1 MKTLLVQELCYYQ
14 NYPALLFTP
23 LGILVEENTHSP
35 WIVWSQ
41 LQEHF
46 EAQQLFV
53 DDDRLLLVQ
62 GHPKP
67 SLNTLFRPVS
77 AKACLRALEPPA
89 QSRLLRAIHWMSWC
103 QRVHYCHHCGGLLG
117 KLLDRPEKQCAACQA
132 SFFPNLSPAVM
143 VLVQRQEEILLARS
157 PQFKPGLYSALA
169 GFVDLGESAEAA
181 AHREVFE
188 EVGLSIQDLT
198 YFGSQS
204 WPFTG
209 SFMIAFRAQY
219 EDGLLSLD
227 PHEIEEARWFSI
239 HHLPAIPPSPSIA
252 NALINSVLTG

>member
-1 MKTLLVQELCYYQ
+1 MKSLLAQEVSHYQ
-14 NYPALLFTP
+14 YDAAIVFTP
-23 LGILVEENTHSP
+23 LGILVEESTHSP
-35 WIVWSQ
+35 WIGWSQ
-41 LQEHF
+41 VQDHIEL
-46 EAQQLFV
+46 QQLFL
-53 DDDRLLLVQ
+53 DDDRTLLVQ

-103 QRVHYCHHCGGLLG
+103 QRVHYCHHCGDLLG
-117 KLLDRPEKQCAACQA
+117 KRLDRPEKQCAACQA

-157 PQFKPGLYSALA
+157 PHFKPGLYSALA

-188 EVGLSIQDLT
+188 EVGLSIQHLT

-204 WPFTG
+204 WPFPG
-209 SFMIAFRAQY
+209 SFMIAFTAHY
-219 EDGLLSLD
+219 AGGLLRLD

-239 HHLPAIPPSPSIA
+239 HHLPAIPPPPSIA
-252 NALINSVLTG
+252 NALIHSVLTG